1 MTQNKTHNNIYKSIV
16 STHLIILILT
26 TLIIGIVYTIRKN
39 GELKPDKDFMLL
51 ELLVP
56 LIAVSSF
63 IVSHFIGKNKL
74 NTLDKQDKLQEK
86 LSMFKQIKVI
96 QWVSLFGSV
105 ILASVGFLISGQ
117 QNLLLYAMMIGVMI
131 LYFRPIKARVIED
144 LNLSP
149 EESDA
154 FTQTD
159 ND

>member
-1 MTQNKTHNNIYKSIV
+1 
-16 STHLIILILT
+16 
-26 TLIIGIVYTIRKN
+26 
-39 GELKPDKDFMLL
+39 
-51 ELLVP
+51 
-56 LIAVSSF
+56 
-63 IVSHFIGKNKL
+63 
-74 NTLDKQDKLQEK
+74 
-86 LSMFKQIKVI
+86 MFKQIKVI

>member
-39 GELKPDKDFMLL
+39 GELEPDKDFMLL

-74 NTLDKQDKLQEK
+74 NTLDKQAILQEK

-149 EESDA
+149 EESDV

>member
-1 MTQNKTHNNIYKSIV
+1 MIQNKTRSIYKSIV

-63 IVSHFIGKNKL
+63 IVSHFISKNKL

-144 LNLSP
+144 LNLST

>member
-1 MTQNKTHNNIYKSIV
+1 MTQNKIQSIYKSIV

-39 GELKPDKDFMLL
+39 GELTSNEDFILL

-63 IVSHFIGKNKL
+63 LVSHFIGKKKL
-74 NTLDKQDKLQEK
+74 NALYKRAELQEK
-86 LSMFKQIKVI
+86 LSTFKQVKII

-105 ILASVGFLISGQ
+105 ILASVSFLTSGQ

>member
-1 MTQNKTHNNIYKSIV
+1 MTQNKIQSIYKSIV

-39 GELKPDKDFMLL
+39 GELTSNEDFILL

-63 IVSHFIGKNKL
+63 LVSHFIGKKKL
-74 NTLDKQDKLQEK
+74 NAIYKRTELQEK
-86 LSMFKQIKVI
+86 LSTFKQVKVI

-105 ILASVGFLISGQ
+105 ILASVSFLTSGQ

>member
-39 GELKPDKDFMLL
+39 GELTSDEDFMLL

-74 NTLDKQDKLQEK
+74 NTLDKQAKLQEK

-149 EESDA
+149 EESDS